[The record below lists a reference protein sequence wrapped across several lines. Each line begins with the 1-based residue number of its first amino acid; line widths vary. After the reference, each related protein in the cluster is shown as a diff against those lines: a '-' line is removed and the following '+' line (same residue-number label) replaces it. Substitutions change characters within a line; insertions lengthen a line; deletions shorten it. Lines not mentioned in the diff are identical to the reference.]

1 MWKGMH
7 FVSEESGT
15 CFFKLVYG
23 APWWNLYP
31 QIQPSYSEMKLADMI
46 SVSENK
52 YNQYKHTKVIFSFF
66 FFFFNILLNKSLWPP
81 YWRQLSFQPWNISDP
96 MIFLSCL
103 LVPFQYSI
111 NIYCTMANTSS
122 EVISA
127 AQMKSWLSKDQFIC
141 HGKLFMNIQSAY
153 RACYF

>member
-1 MWKGMH
+1 MH

-81 YWRQLSFQPWNISDP
+81 Y
-96 MIFLSCL
+96 
-103 LVPFQYSI
+103 
-111 NIYCTMANTSS
+111 
-122 EVISA
+122 
-127 AQMKSWLSKDQFIC
+127 
-141 HGKLFMNIQSAY
+141 
-153 RACYF
+153 

>member
-15 CFFKLVYG
+15 CFFQIGLW
-23 APWWNLYP
+23 APWWNLYT

-52 YNQYKHTKVIFSFF
+52 YNQYKHTKVFF
-66 FFFFNILLNKSLWPP
+66 NFLNILLTRSFWPP
-81 YWRQLSFQPWNISDP
+81 CWRQLSFQLWNILDP
-96 MIFLSCL
+96 MIFLFCT

-111 NIYCTMANTSS
+111 SIYCTMANTSS

-127 AQMKSWLSKDQFIC
+127 AQMKS
-141 HGKLFMNIQSAY
+141 
-153 RACYF
+153 